1 MKLYPIQCGNFKLDG
16 GAMFGVVPKSLW
28 ERTNPA
34 DSKNLIELG
43 TRSLLVE
50 DGKKL
55 ILIDCGLGNK
65 QDEKFFGHYSLYGD
79 ESLDKNLKKFGFVR
93 EDITDVFLTHLHF
106 DHCGGAIEWNDD
118 KSGYRPAFKNA
129 QFWTNENHWQWAT
142 EPNPREK
149 ASFLKENI
157 LPMQESGQLQFLP
170 TPKTG
175 NYGFAPDLK
184 MDVIFVDGHTEK
196 QMLPV
201 IQYQEKT
208 IVFAADL
215 IPTAGHI
222 PQVYVMGYDTRPL
235 LTMEEKGKFLKQC
248 VENEYLLFFEHDA
261 HHELASLKMFLSL
274 MMFLDTKMQS
284 AISNQQSAINVSAE
298 SRKQKAESKI
308 IGITGGIGSG
318 KSTVSKFIEELG
330 FPVYDS
336 DFWAKEL
343 VNVDENL
350 KSRIIELL
358 GEESYDENGKYNR
371 KFVAENVFENQELLL
386 KLNQIIHPAV
396 KIHFENWVNAQNAEF
411 VFKETA
417 LLFELKLNESCY
429 QSILVTADE
438 NIRIKR
444 VMDRDGRTYRE
455 VKEIIDKQMPEV
467 DKVKLADF
475 VIQNNTDLESLK
487 EFTHQVIDELQR
499 MDL

>member
-1 MKLYPIQCGNFKLDG
+1 MEAG
-16 GAMFGVVPKSLW
+16 SLH
-28 ERTNPA
+28 T
-34 DSKNLIELG
+34 
-43 TRSLLVE
+43 
-50 DGKKL
+50 GK
-55 ILIDCGLGNK
+55 
-65 QDEKFFGHYSLYGD
+65 
-79 ESLDKNLKKFGFVR
+79 
-93 EDITDVFLTHLHF
+93 
-106 DHCGGAIEWNDD
+106 
-118 KSGYRPAFKNA
+118 
-129 QFWTNENHWQWAT
+129 
-142 EPNPREK
+142 
-149 ASFLKENI
+149 
-157 LPMQESGQLQFLP
+157 
-170 TPKTG
+170 
-175 NYGFAPDLK
+175 
-184 MDVIFVDGHTEK
+184 
-196 QMLPV
+196 
-201 IQYQEKT
+201 
-208 IVFAADL
+208 
-215 IPTAGHI
+215 
-222 PQVYVMGYDTRPL
+222 
-235 LTMEEKGKFLKQC
+235 
-248 VENEYLLFFEHDA
+248 
-261 HHELASLKMFLSL
+261 
-274 MMFLDTKMQS
+274 
-284 AISNQQSAINVSAE
+284 
-298 SRKQKAESKI
+298 KI

-343 VNVDENL
+343 VNLDENL
-350 KSRIIELL
+350 KSRILELL

-371 KFVAENVFENQELLL
+371 KFVAEKVFENQELLL
-386 KLNQIIHPAV
+386 KLNRIIHPAV

>member
-1 MKLYPIQCGNFKLDG
+1 MEAG
-16 GAMFGVVPKSLW
+16 SLH
-28 ERTNPA
+28 T
-34 DSKNLIELG
+34 
-43 TRSLLVE
+43 
-50 DGKKL
+50 GK
-55 ILIDCGLGNK
+55 
-65 QDEKFFGHYSLYGD
+65 
-79 ESLDKNLKKFGFVR
+79 
-93 EDITDVFLTHLHF
+93 
-106 DHCGGAIEWNDD
+106 
-118 KSGYRPAFKNA
+118 
-129 QFWTNENHWQWAT
+129 
-142 EPNPREK
+142 
-149 ASFLKENI
+149 
-157 LPMQESGQLQFLP
+157 
-170 TPKTG
+170 
-175 NYGFAPDLK
+175 
-184 MDVIFVDGHTEK
+184 
-196 QMLPV
+196 
-201 IQYQEKT
+201 
-208 IVFAADL
+208 
-215 IPTAGHI
+215 
-222 PQVYVMGYDTRPL
+222 
-235 LTMEEKGKFLKQC
+235 
-248 VENEYLLFFEHDA
+248 
-261 HHELASLKMFLSL
+261 
-274 MMFLDTKMQS
+274 
-284 AISNQQSAINVSAE
+284 
-298 SRKQKAESKI
+298 KI

-318 KSTVSKFIEELG
+318 KSTVSQFIEELG

-343 VNVDENL
+343 VNIDENL

-358 GEESYDENGKYNR
+358 GEESYDEHGKYNR
-371 KFVAENVFENQELLL
+371 KFVAEKVFDHQELLL

>member
-1 MKLYPIQCGNFKLDG
+1 MEAG
-16 GAMFGVVPKSLW
+16 SLH
-28 ERTNPA
+28 T
-34 DSKNLIELG
+34 
-43 TRSLLVE
+43 
-50 DGKKL
+50 GK
-55 ILIDCGLGNK
+55 
-65 QDEKFFGHYSLYGD
+65 
-79 ESLDKNLKKFGFVR
+79 
-93 EDITDVFLTHLHF
+93 
-106 DHCGGAIEWNDD
+106 
-118 KSGYRPAFKNA
+118 
-129 QFWTNENHWQWAT
+129 
-142 EPNPREK
+142 
-149 ASFLKENI
+149 
-157 LPMQESGQLQFLP
+157 
-170 TPKTG
+170 
-175 NYGFAPDLK
+175 
-184 MDVIFVDGHTEK
+184 
-196 QMLPV
+196 
-201 IQYQEKT
+201 
-208 IVFAADL
+208 
-215 IPTAGHI
+215 
-222 PQVYVMGYDTRPL
+222 
-235 LTMEEKGKFLKQC
+235 
-248 VENEYLLFFEHDA
+248 
-261 HHELASLKMFLSL
+261 
-274 MMFLDTKMQS
+274 
-284 AISNQQSAINVSAE
+284 
-298 SRKQKAESKI
+298 KI

-343 VNVDENL
+343 VNIDENL

-371 KFVAENVFENQELLL
+371 KFVAEKVFENQELLL

-444 VMDRDGRTYRE
+444 VMNRDGRTYRE

>member
-1 MKLYPIQCGNFKLDG
+1 MEAG
-16 GAMFGVVPKSLW
+16 SLH
-28 ERTNPA
+28 T
-34 DSKNLIELG
+34 
-43 TRSLLVE
+43 
-50 DGKKL
+50 GK
-55 ILIDCGLGNK
+55 
-65 QDEKFFGHYSLYGD
+65 
-79 ESLDKNLKKFGFVR
+79 
-93 EDITDVFLTHLHF
+93 
-106 DHCGGAIEWNDD
+106 
-118 KSGYRPAFKNA
+118 
-129 QFWTNENHWQWAT
+129 
-142 EPNPREK
+142 
-149 ASFLKENI
+149 
-157 LPMQESGQLQFLP
+157 
-170 TPKTG
+170 
-175 NYGFAPDLK
+175 
-184 MDVIFVDGHTEK
+184 
-196 QMLPV
+196 
-201 IQYQEKT
+201 
-208 IVFAADL
+208 
-215 IPTAGHI
+215 
-222 PQVYVMGYDTRPL
+222 
-235 LTMEEKGKFLKQC
+235 
-248 VENEYLLFFEHDA
+248 
-261 HHELASLKMFLSL
+261 
-274 MMFLDTKMQS
+274 
-284 AISNQQSAINVSAE
+284 
-298 SRKQKAESKI
+298 KI

-343 VNVDENL
+343 VNLDENL

-371 KFVAENVFENQELLL
+371 KFVAEKVFDHQELLL

-487 EFTHQVIDELQR
+487 EFTQQVLDELQR

>member
-1 MKLYPIQCGNFKLDG
+1 MEVG
-16 GAMFGVVPKSLW
+16 SLH
-28 ERTNPA
+28 T
-34 DSKNLIELG
+34 
-43 TRSLLVE
+43 
-50 DGKKL
+50 GK
-55 ILIDCGLGNK
+55 
-65 QDEKFFGHYSLYGD
+65 
-79 ESLDKNLKKFGFVR
+79 
-93 EDITDVFLTHLHF
+93 
-106 DHCGGAIEWNDD
+106 
-118 KSGYRPAFKNA
+118 
-129 QFWTNENHWQWAT
+129 
-142 EPNPREK
+142 
-149 ASFLKENI
+149 
-157 LPMQESGQLQFLP
+157 
-170 TPKTG
+170 
-175 NYGFAPDLK
+175 
-184 MDVIFVDGHTEK
+184 
-196 QMLPV
+196 
-201 IQYQEKT
+201 
-208 IVFAADL
+208 
-215 IPTAGHI
+215 
-222 PQVYVMGYDTRPL
+222 
-235 LTMEEKGKFLKQC
+235 
-248 VENEYLLFFEHDA
+248 
-261 HHELASLKMFLSL
+261 
-274 MMFLDTKMQS
+274 
-284 AISNQQSAINVSAE
+284 
-298 SRKQKAESKI
+298 KI

-318 KSTVSKFIEELG
+318 KSTVSQFIEELG

-343 VNVDENL
+343 VNLDENL

-358 GEESYDENGKYNR
+358 GSESYDENGKYNR
-371 KFVAENVFENQELLL
+371 KFVAEKVFDHQELLL